1 MMKELERVRA
11 ERDSLRAKV
20 GSSGGR
26 DKALKGSVSSS
37 TMSAS
42 SSSSTGKSIASG
54 AVGDRP
60 PAVRH
65 HSDDIGESHLAF

>member
-1 MMKELERVRA
+1 
-11 ERDSLRAKV
+11 
-20 GSSGGR
+20 
-26 DKALKGSVSSS
+26 
-37 TMSAS
+37 MSAS